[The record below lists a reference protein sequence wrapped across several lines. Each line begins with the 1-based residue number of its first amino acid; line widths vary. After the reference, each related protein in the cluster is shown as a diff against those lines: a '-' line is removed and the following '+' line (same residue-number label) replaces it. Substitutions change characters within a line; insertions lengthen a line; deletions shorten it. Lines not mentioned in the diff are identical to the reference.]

1 MTGVRL
7 KDPFI
12 VVNFKA
18 YSEVCGKKGLDLA
31 KACESVSDEAGVR
44 IIACPQMVDLAATVN
59 SVHIPV
65 WSQTV
70 DAVSPGGRTG
80 HATAEA
86 IAAAG
91 AAGTLIN
98 HSECRKKVFDIED
111 TITRCRNNKL
121 ISCVCTNNI
130 AVSKAAASLGP
141 TYVAVEPPELI
152 GGDIS
157 VTTADPQIVSNT
169 VEIVKGIDN
178 SVEVLCGAGVKDA
191 KDVSKAIELGAK
203 GVLLAS
209 GVVKAKNP
217 EEVLRDLAS
226 AI

>member
-1 MTGVRL
+1 VCIL
-7 KDPFI
+7 KDHLI

-18 YSEVCGKKGLDLA
+18 YSEVCGNKGLDLA
-31 KACESVSDEAGVR
+31 KVCESVSDEAGVQ
-44 IIACPQMVDLAATVN
+44 IVACPQLVDLAETAN
-59 SVHIPV
+59 SVHSPV

-70 DAVSPGGRTG
+70 DAVPPGGRTG

-91 AAGTLIN
+91 ALGTLIN
-98 HSECRKKVFDIED
+98 HSECRKKIFDIED
-111 TITRCRNNKL
+111 AITRCRKNKL
-121 ISCVCTNNI
+121 VTCVCTNNI

-157 VTTADPQIVSNT
+157 VTTSDPQIVSNT
-169 VEIVKGIDN
+169 VDLVKAIDRD
-178 SVEVLCGAGVKDA
+178 VEVLCGAGVKDA

-226 AI
+226 AV